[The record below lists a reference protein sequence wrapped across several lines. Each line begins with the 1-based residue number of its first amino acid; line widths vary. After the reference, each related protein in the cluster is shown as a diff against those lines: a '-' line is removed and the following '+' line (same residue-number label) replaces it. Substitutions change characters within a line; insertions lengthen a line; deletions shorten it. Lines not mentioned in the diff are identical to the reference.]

1 MTPEAKAFG
10 NLLFKFLL
18 DLNEGLVEP
27 ARSTADETA
36 GRLAELTKA
45 IEMLSENL
53 LALDTRLHRMEGEV
67 LCLPTTTD
75 PTDRLME
82 ELENFAS
89 AQRPMAYDL
98 QCHLVDLVDCVRVQ
112 RGLSREYLAQEV
124 RWPIDGDGAADL
136 LYQIMRIDPVTLGR
150 VAKVVNESAPHRT
163 SAPEPGA
170 LLAPPPLTTDVT
182 PPPPATESKRR
193 TSKKQAKKRTKKQK
207 AQAASDEVP
216 VVEPWMSEW
225 ADKVAEGMGVPNP
238 SEQTATGETVVRL
251 RAKGGRR

>member
-170 LLAPPPLTTDVT
+170 LLAPPPLTTDT
-182 PPPPATESKRR
+182 PTPPATKSNRR
-193 TSKKQAKKRTKKQK
+193 TSKKQARTRTTKQPK

-225 ADKVAEGMGVPNP
+225 ADKVAEGMGVPKP